1 MASNTTNVTI
11 RLDKDLRD
19 TASDFFEGLGMSLST
34 AINIFIRKCMMEDRI
49 PFDVGYASPNKK
61 LMEAML
67 EAERIAKDPNV
78 KGYTDL
84 GELFAD
90 LNRDDDEKECSP

>member
-34 AINIFIRKCMMEDRI
+34 AINVFIRKCMMEDRI
-49 PFDVGYASPNKK
+49 PFDIGYGAPSKK
-61 LMEAML
+61 LMKAML
-67 EAERIAKDPNV
+67 EAEEIANDPNV
-78 KGYTDL
+78 KGYSSME
-84 GELFAD
+84 ELIAD
-90 LNRDDDEKECSP
+90 LEKEDDDE

>member
-19 TASDFFEGLGMSLST
+19 TAADFFEGLGMSLST

-49 PFDVGYASPNKK
+49 PFDIGYGTPSKK

-78 KGYTDL
+78 KKYDDVE
-84 GELFAD
+84 ELIAD
-90 LNRDDDEKECSP
+90 LNRDDDDEEE

>member
-49 PFDVGYASPNKK
+49 PFDVGYAAPNKK
-61 LMEAML
+61 LMAAML
-67 EAERIAKDPNV
+67 EAEGLINDPNA

-84 GELFAD
+84 DELFED
-90 LNRDDDEKECSP
+90 LKRDDDDG

>member
-1 MASNTTNVTI
+1 MANNTTNVTI

-49 PFDVGYASPNKK
+49 PFDIGYGAPGKK

-78 KGYTDL
+78 KKYDDL
-84 GELFAD
+84 DELFAD
-90 LNRDDDEKECSP
+90 LKRDDDDDEE

>member
-1 MASNTTNVTI
+1 MARTTTNVTI
-11 RLDKDLRD
+11 RLDKDLKE

-49 PFDVGYASPNKK
+49 PFDIGYGQPNKK

-67 EAERIAKDPNV
+67 EAERIAKDPNAKTYSDV
-78 KGYTDL
+78 E
-84 GELFAD
+84 ELIAD
-90 LNRDDDEKECSP
+90 LNRDDDDEDE

>member
-19 TASDFFEGLGMSLST
+19 TAADFFEGLGMSLST
-34 AINIFIRKCMMEDRI
+34 AINIFIRKCMMEDGI
-49 PFDVGYASPNKK
+49 PFEIGYGSPGKE

-78 KGYTDL
+78 KGYADL
-84 GELFAD
+84 DELFAD
-90 LNRDDDEKECSP
+90 LNRDDDEDE